1 MSQLLTKQE
10 LENHLT
16 NFREILSN
24 FDYSSLKN
32 IRFFN
37 LDSLYTYMDTIKDNP
52 FQKQYSALQKELD
65 YIQPYLPF
73 VSSERAAE
81 FLTLVAKAPTDDEV
95 ASIKKDYTQKLR
107 RDFIDLA
114 RTTTTLSQWQ
124 EVVNSCEAIRQH
136 KEEMCLASC

>member
-1 MSQLLTKQE
+1 MAQLLTKQE
-10 LENHLT
+10 LATHLAR
-16 NFREILSN
+16 FREILGN

-37 LDSLYTYMDTIKDNP
+37 LDSLYTYMETIKDNP
-52 FQKQYSALQKELD
+52 FQLQYKALQEELD

-81 FLTLVAKAPTDDEV
+81 FLTLITKAKSDQEV
-95 ASIKKDYTQKLR
+95 AEIKKDYTQKLR

-114 RTTTTLSQWQ
+114 RTMTTMAQWDEVTLS
-124 EVVNSCEAIRQH
+124 CEEIRLH
-136 KEEMCLASC
+136 KEEMCLASS